1 MTSFGQL
8 QAFYLEHQ
16 LSAYSKSTVAWIGST
31 QSTLTFIGSIFAGR
45 FFDTHGPRPLV
56 IAGTVLSIGALVGLS
71 FCTQYYQFFLAHF
84 LFGLSGT
91 LTYSPATAISGH
103 WFLRKRSTAVG
114 IIVCGAGAGGVIY
127 PIMMRGLFA
136 RLSFRNSILIIA
148 GFNLAL
154 MLPACFWMRAR
165 LPARDPPPWDALKAP
180 WRESGYTFL
189 VLGTAV
195 YMLNVFSPYFNA
207 PVLVAQNRLPPH
219 IAEYSI
225 AILQAGSFV
234 GRASAGVLADAL
246 GVWTVFGT
254 MSFASAAVLF
264 AFWTG
269 APGVGCTVAGLV
281 LYGIV
286 SGAWFTLVAAACASI
301 SPVREIGMRLGMLWT
316 VVGPPILA
324 GPVVCGV
331 LISADGGKFNS
342 AGIFCGVS
350 MLIAA
355 FLMPGPRLWAAATR
369 CCGRRG
375 KEQDVEAGEK
385 SQVRSEA

>member
-1 MTSFGQL
+1 M
-8 QAFYLEHQ
+8 
-16 LSAYSKSTVAWIGST
+16 AWIGST
-31 QSTLTFIGSIFAGR
+31 QSTLTFIGSILAGR
-45 FFDTHGPRPLV
+45 FFDSHGPRPLV
-56 IAGTVLSIGALVGLS
+56 IAGTILSVSALVGLA
-71 FCTQYYQFFLAHF
+71 FCTEYYQFFLAHL

-103 WFLRKRSTAVG
+103 WFLKKRSTAVG
-114 IIVCGAGAGGVIY
+114 IIVCGAGFGGVIY
-127 PIMMRGLFA
+127 PIMMRSLFA
-136 RLSFRNSILIIA
+136 RMSFRNAILVIA
-148 GFNLAL
+148 GFNAVL
-154 MLPACFWMRAR
+154 MLPSCFWMKAR
-165 LPARDPPPWDALKAP
+165 LPPRSPPPWSALKAP
-180 WRESGYTFL
+180 WKESGYTFL

-207 PVLVAQNRLPPH
+207 PVLVAQNSLPPH

-225 AILQAGSFV
+225 AILQAGSFF
-234 GRASAGVLADAL
+234 GRATAGVLADCL
-246 GVWTVFGT
+246 GVWVVFGT
-254 MSFASAAVLF
+254 MSFASSIVLF

-269 APGVGCTVAGLV
+269 APGVGCTIAGLV

-331 LISADGGKFNS
+331 LISTDGGRFNY
-342 AGIFCGVS
+342 AGIFCGAS

-355 FLMPGPRLWAAATR
+355 FLMPGPRLWAAVMG
-369 CCGRRG
+369 CCGRRE
-375 KEQDVEAGEK
+375 KVVDVE
-385 SQVRSEA
+385 SESESWGKAEA